1 MAKWTAENIGD
12 QTGKLVVVTG
22 ANIGLG
28 FETAKAL
35 AEKGADVIMAC
46 RNLDKAA
53 AAESD
58 IKKTA
63 KGKVEVRPLDVS
75 DLDSVAAFAESIKRD
90 YQQLDLLINNAG
102 VMACPQA
109 ETPQGHE
116 LQFATNHL
124 GHFALTGHLLPL
136 LEAAPAA
143 RVIAIASVAHRS
155 GRFYWK
161 DLNHKVGYKAI
172 RVYCQSKL
180 ANLVFALEL
189 DRRLKAAGSSI
200 TAAVAHPGMAATNL
214 AFAGP
219 AFAQNPVG
227 KAVTKLAV
235 TACNSPYVGALPT
248 LLVATESHINGGEYY
263 GPRGPGE
270 FIGYPA
276 PAKVSKHALSES
288 DAKKLWAASEEMT
301 GVSYLS

>member
-1 MAKWTAENIGD
+1 MSKWTTDNIGD
-12 QTGKLVVVTG
+12 QNGKLAIVTG

-46 RNLDKAA
+46 RNLEKAA
-53 AAESD
+53 AAEAK
-58 IKKTA
+58 IRPVA
-63 KGKVEVRPLDVS
+63 KGKLEVRRLDVS
-75 DLDSVAAFAESIKRD
+75 DLDSVADFAKGIQRD
-90 YQQLDLLINNAG
+90 FKHLDLLINNAG

-124 GHFALTGHLLPL
+124 GHFALTGHLLSL

-143 RVIAIASVAHRS
+143 RVIAVSSIAHRS

-161 DLNHKVGYKAI
+161 DLNHQSGYKSV

-180 ANLVFALEL
+180 ANLVFAREL
-189 DRRLKAAGSSI
+189 DRRLKANNSRVI
-200 TAAVAHPGMAATNL
+200 AAVAHPGIAATNL
-214 AFAGP
+214 VFAGP
-219 AFAQNPVG
+219 EFAQNPVG
-227 KAVTKLAV
+227 KGITKAAVMF
-235 TACNSPYVGALPT
+235 CNSSLIGALPT
-248 LLVATESHINGGEYY
+248 LLVATESHIKGGEYY

-276 PAKVSKHALSES
+276 PATISRHALSEN
-288 DAKKLWAASEEMT
+288 DAAQLWAASEQMT